1 MAAKPRLI
9 FLWKLKT
16 IPYIVTLYPNATFK
30 NIVHSYYVAMVSIV
44 HSYYVAMVS
53 IMHSYYVAMVPM
65 VSMVTNP
72 CTFLNI

>member
-16 IPYIVTLYPNATFK
+16 IPYIVTLYPNATLK
-30 NIVHSYYVAMVSIV
+30 NIVY
-44 HSYYVAMVS
+44 SYYVAMVS